1 MVETVKYDSFSM
13 GELQGEW
20 LIELFKDNCMPCK
33 MLARSLDRFR
43 DSTNILKVHLE
54 DEAAIKRAV
63 TNLKVQ
69 SVPTLLFVR
78 DGELLH
84 QSAGFK
90 TPADLV
96 SLLTKHF
103 ESTQVP
109 A

>member
-13 GELQGEW
+13 RELRGEW

-33 MLARSLDRFR
+33 MLSRSLDRFR

-54 DEAAIKRAV
+54 DEAAIQRAAAS
-63 TNLKVQ
+63 LKVR
-69 SVPTLLFVR
+69 SVPTLLLVR
-78 DGELLH
+78 DGELLY

-90 TPADLV
+90 TPADLGD
-96 SLLTKHF
+96 LLGEHV
-103 ESTQVP
+103 EAGRVP